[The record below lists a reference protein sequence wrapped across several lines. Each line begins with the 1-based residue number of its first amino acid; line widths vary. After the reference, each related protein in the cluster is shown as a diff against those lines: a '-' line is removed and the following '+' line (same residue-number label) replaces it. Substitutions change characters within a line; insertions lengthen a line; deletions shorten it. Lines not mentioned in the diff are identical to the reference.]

1 MIRKITGV
9 ELEKPNCESILI
21 FHCSSCQKEFPF
33 EEAHFVTGH
42 GKIVRNRLIED
53 LFVYQVAHSF
63 SLTGRNLSLY
73 CKECAQKI

>member
-1 MIRKITGV
+1 MIRKIIGV
-9 ELEKPNCESILI
+9 KLEKPNCEQILI

-33 EEAHFVTGH
+33 EEAHYVAGH